1 MTKGF
6 SPLDVK
12 KTLTSDELIEVFLA
26 EVDKEKGNPDPR
38 AKEYVLDCHRMADE
52 ARAALDELDLVEGG
66 DEKA

>member
-1 MTKGF
+1 
-6 SPLDVK
+6 
-12 KTLTSDELIEVFLA
+12 LIEVFLA

-66 DEKA
+66 DEKAQR